1 MLKPNKLANN
11 NFLSSL
17 DLSTDE
23 VLHILDL
30 ANNFKNKKLNIDLGN
45 KVLGLIFDKSSTR
58 TRVSFQVAMTRLGGT
73 TIDLNPTTSQI
84 GRGEPIKDTARVLSR
99 YCDVIAIRTFD
110 HSDLEEYAKWSTKPV
125 INALTD
131 LEHPCQALADFMT
144 IKEEFLDFKDVV
156 LTFIGDGNNVA
167 NSLILCGALLG
178 VEVRIACPKGY
189 EPNSLL
195 IDKAYEIYKNKNLLK
210 ITNDP
215 NTAVL
220 GANVLYTDVWS
231 SMGEENQKE
240 EKDKYLPSFFIS
252 QILDVVTLEKLKFS
266 KADIAK
272 TKLLRKWHL
281 FLKNKNIAQ
290 LDEFDRFKLHQE
302 LEMFLPSFIFYLPQN
317 SQLDWLH
324 KWRDNDDKLF
334 HPSNLVNGDLI
345 KKNLEIKD
353 GPILGE
359 LLQYLSQE
367 LAYKRLNNFDEAIY
381 KAKQWIEQN
390 APKCD

>member
-1 MLKPNKLANN
+1 MLNPIKLANK

-17 DLSTDE
+17 DTSCE
-23 VLHILDL
+23 EFHHILEI
-30 ANNFKNKKLNIDLGN
+30 AKNFKNKDLNIKLKE

-58 TRVSFQVAMTRLGGT
+58 TRVSFQVAMSRLGGT
-73 TIDLNPTTSQI
+73 TVDLNPTTSQI
-84 GRGEPIKDTARVLSR
+84 GRGEPIRDTARVLSR
-99 YCDVIAIRTFD
+99 YCDVLAIRTFKQT
-110 HSDLEEYAKWSTKPV
+110 DLEEYAKWSSKPV

-195 IDKAYEIYKNKNLLK
+195 IDKAYEIYENKNLLK

-231 SMGEENQKE
+231 SMGEENQKD
-240 EKDKYLPSFFIS
+240 EK
-252 QILDVVTLEKLKFS
+252 EKVFKGFTIDSELVS
-266 KADIAK
+266 KADKDAIILHCLPAYRSK
-272 TKLLRKWHL
+272 EITDEIFESHKSRIFDQAENRLHAQQALL
-281 FLKNKNIAQ
+281 
-290 LDEFDRFKLHQE
+290 
-302 LEMFLPSFIFYLPQN
+302 SC
-317 SQLDWLH
+317 
-324 KWRDNDDKLF
+324 
-334 HPSNLVNGDLI
+334 
-345 KKNLEIKD
+345 
-353 GPILGE
+353 IL
-359 LLQYLSQE
+359 Q
-367 LAYKRLNNFDEAIY
+367 
-381 KAKQWIEQN
+381 
-390 APKCD
+390 